1 MERDIIEWLRDPERS
16 GRRYDEAADDIAW
29 LRSSLVSL
37 LTLAEAEKSPL
48 TNSQVAAICKVA
60 LNRHVG
66 N

>member
-37 LTLAEAEKSPL
+37 LTLAEADVL
-48 TNSQVAAICKVA
+48 TNRQVAAICKVA